1 MAFDLTKK
9 QKVVILSYLK
19 ILRKKYQDKILQVVL
34 FGSAAR
40 GEADEESDIDIL
52 VVLKNGNNKLKDE
65 ISMASFEPILDNN
78 VILSPIVMDRRTFE
92 WHKRYKDPLY
102 NSIKRDGIDLWRKR
116 PELLFNRSNGVN
128 ILE

>member
-116 PELLFNRSNGVN
+116 PELLSKSA
-128 ILE
+128 

>member
-78 VILSPIVMDRRTFE
+78 VILSPM
-92 WHKRYKDPLY
+92 
-102 NSIKRDGIDLWRKR
+102 
-116 PELLFNRSNGVN
+116 
-128 ILE
+128 